1 MKWPLIIII
10 LFSWQV
16 FANEGQTEGH
26 GANHENKHEAKKSD
40 KRSASA
46 EAYLKAKK
54 SCLLENKELKGKDL
68 KDCIVKKQ
76 SEAK

>member
-1 MKWPLIIII
+1 MKWFITATI
-10 LFSWQV
+10 LFSCLTI
-16 FANEGQTEGH
+16 ANEAEV
-26 GANHENKHEAKKSD
+26 KHEEHKSENKSD
-40 KRSASA
+40 KKMDKKSASA

-54 SCLLENKELKGKDL
+54 ACLLENKDLKGKDL